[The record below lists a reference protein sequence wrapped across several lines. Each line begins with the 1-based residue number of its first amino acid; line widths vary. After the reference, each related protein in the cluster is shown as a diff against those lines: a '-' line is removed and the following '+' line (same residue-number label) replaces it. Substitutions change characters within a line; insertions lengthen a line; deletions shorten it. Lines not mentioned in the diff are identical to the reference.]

1 MANPKNPVRAARQA
15 KRQAVSD
22 ARTTRKV
29 AKIEAR
35 AATKVAKIAGKTAK
49 YTGKVAGVQPQQA
62 PKSSSTTAPKTAPKT
77 GLTGKDLLTYGV
89 KPKSAA
95 PAAKGPSYAPFK
107 SPAAQK
113 QSQQMTAD
121 AKRRKAEAE
130 KRQQEAAQKKAAAD
144 QAARKK
150 KEAADAKKRKEAA
163 ERKKKEAADAAAA
176 AEAQRVKDMFLQ
188 PGETRENTLPYPFT
202 EKAKLDEARRKLK
215 ETQQKY
221 FDWYKDMG
229 TRGSRENTQENRE
242 MDRSRTSMTTKYK
255 KGGSTK
261 RALYNKRKK

>member
-15 KRQAVSD
+15 GRQQIRAAKDIKRTAVQQA
-22 ARTTRKV
+22 KV
-29 AKIEAR
+29 AKTKAR
-35 AATKVAKIAGKTAK
+35 TAQKLAKIAAETA
-49 YTGKVAGVQPQQA
+49 AIA
-62 PKSSSTTAPKTAPKT
+62 PKTTAPKTAGSSKPAPKT